1 MSCGPVNQPGDALEE
16 RRPARAAL
24 CRLRRRGE
32 GGRRLGHEFDAR
44 RLSLLLRD
52 ERVRWAGRSRAYARF
67 VSAARLRGVHRDEQH
82 AYKEARGSPWRST
95 LFAEAACHGCA
106 GVRPKISSR
115 FGLLLPSHPRELA
128 ARTRCSH
135 LPQCLNWR
143 GFHAR
148 ACKIELPGP
157 AWRYLY
163 FCCLGRTVSGGKW
176 HARLILFGVGARAGS
191 GVLNIDRLRAH
202 PRRRPRSSDGVSG
215 AGRGSRARRSVG
227 CSYAAVDGDVEREP
241 LGKRALGGR
250 VSAKIILIDT
260 AYGPF
265 PSKKREA
272 AKTY

>member
-1 MSCGPVNQPGDALEE
+1 MSCGPVNQLRDALEE

-44 RLSLLLRD
+44 RLSLLVRD

-82 AYKEARGSPWRST
+82 AYKEARGSPWHST
-95 LFAEAACHGCA
+95 LFAEAARHGCV

-115 FGLLLPSHPRELA
+115 FGLLLPGLA

-135 LPQCLNWR
+135 FPHSPQLEGVSR
-143 GFHAR
+143 T
-148 ACKIELPGP
+148 CKIQLPGP

-163 FCCLGRTVSGGKW
+163 LSWLGRTASGGKW

-227 CSYAAVDGDVEREP
+227 GGFAVPSMGLDWFGSKRSVFRRGRRGSGEEQRSDERRKQP
-241 LGKRALGGR
+241 KC
-250 VSAKIILIDT
+250 
-260 AYGPF
+260 
-265 PSKKREA
+265 
-272 AKTY
+272 